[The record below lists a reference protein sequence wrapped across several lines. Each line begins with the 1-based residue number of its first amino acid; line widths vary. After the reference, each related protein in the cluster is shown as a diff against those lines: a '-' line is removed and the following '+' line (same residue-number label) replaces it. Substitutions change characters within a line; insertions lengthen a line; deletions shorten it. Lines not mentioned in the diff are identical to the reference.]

1 MSSGKQCPNCG
12 ADNDLLFTNCQFC
25 KTSLP
30 TIDVN
35 SISNEDLLQNAAE
48 WVAKMGMPF
57 SVSGLNANQWTGKD
71 IRHYQVNEIAGI
83 ALKYL
88 TLLQIRSKN
97 NTELLQTYQE
107 LKHLHNS
114 KTSGF
119 FTKIGGGNKMLGGL
133 LLFFLVY
140 LITSFAWCT
149 NQCSSDSTYDTEIK
163 RLKSLEQQVV
173 EKTSNKEYDNALIL
187 LNGMEYSIHWSNSD
201 SLEVNAWR
209 RKKEGYLNTIREL
222 RSKN

>member
-25 KTSLP
+25 KTGLP

-57 SVSGLNANQWTGKD
+57 SVSGPNANQWTGKD